1 MREVRR
7 SALVAQPPQRM
18 FALINDIESYPQF
31 LPWCT
36 SAQVQS
42 RSDSQI
48 IASIGVRRGPLN
60 AQFTTRNE
68 LTADHHIAMRLV
80 SGPFKTLEGDWTLTP
95 VAVPGQQPGCRV
107 DLLLRFAFANR
118 LSGLVFEPLFEETAA
133 SLVDA
138 FVARARVLAALA
150 DHDRR

>member
-18 FALINDIESYPQF
+18 FALINDIESYPRF

-42 RSDSQI
+42 RTEHEI
-48 IASIGVRRGPLN
+48 IATVGVRRGALN
-60 AQFTTRNE
+60 AQFTTRNA
-68 LTADHHIAMRLV
+68 LTADRHISMRLV

-95 VAVPGQQPGCRV
+95 VDVPGQAGCRV
-107 DLLLRFAFANR
+107 DL
-118 LSGLVFEPLFEETAA
+118 
-133 SLVDA
+133 
-138 FVARARVLAALA
+138 
-150 DHDRR
+150 

>member
-7 SALVAQPPQRM
+7 SALIAQTPQRM
-18 FALINDIESYPQF
+18 FALINDIENYPQF

-36 SAQVQS
+36 SAQVLA
-42 RSDSQI
+42 RNDREI
-48 IASIGVRRGPLN
+48 IASITVRRGALH

-68 LTADHHIAMRLV
+68 LTANRHIGMHLV
-80 SGPFKTLEGDWTLTP
+80 SGPFKTLEGEWVLTP
-95 VAVPGQQPGCRV
+95 VAVPGQEGCRV

-118 LSGLVFEPLFEETAA
+118 LTGLVFEPLFEETAG

-138 FVARARVLAALA
+138 FVARARTQGASAP
-150 DHDRR
+150 

>member
-36 SAQVQS
+36 SARVQS
-42 RSDSQI
+42 STEREI
-48 IASIGVRRGPLN
+48 IATIAVRRGPLN

-68 LTADHHIAMRLV
+68 LTANRHIAMRLV

-95 VAVPGQQPGCRV
+95 VAAPGQTGCRV
-107 DLLLRFAFANR
+107 DLTLRFAFANR
-118 LSGLVFEPLFEETAA
+118 LTGLVFEPLFEETAM

-138 FVARARVLAALA
+138 FVARARSLAAGPG
-150 DHDRR
+150 DERP

>member
-7 SALVAQPPQRM
+7 SALIAQSPQRM

-36 SAQVQS
+36 GAQVLS
-42 RSDSQI
+42 RSEQEI
-48 IASIGVRRGPLN
+48 LASIAVRRGALQ
-60 AQFTTRNE
+60 ATFTTRNE
-68 LTADHHIAMRLV
+68 LTPDRHISMHLV
-80 SGPFKTLEGDWTLTP
+80 SGPFRVLEGEWSLTP
-95 VAVPGQQPGCRV
+95 VGVPGDSGCRI

-118 LSGLVFEPLFEETAA
+118 LTGLVFEPLFEETAG

-138 FVARARVLAALA
+138 FVARARALAAPTP
-150 DHDRR
+150 